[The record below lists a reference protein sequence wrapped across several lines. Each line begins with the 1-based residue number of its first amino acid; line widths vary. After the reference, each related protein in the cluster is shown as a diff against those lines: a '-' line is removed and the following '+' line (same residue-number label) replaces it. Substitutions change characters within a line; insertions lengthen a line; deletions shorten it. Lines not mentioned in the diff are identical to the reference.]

1 MERDSR
7 KQIRK
12 IRDGEV
18 DVAIEQFSVQDVVG
32 IFDKLHLDER
42 ISLLEFQDDVG
53 QDGAPTR
60 VGDSD
65 AQDAALVLRDVGK
78 FLLHLG
84 AFLAEGHRITQ
95 QHLTGV
101 GEVEGNVAHDE
112 LTSQFTLHFRHV
124 GTQRL
129 LCDVELFG
137 CAGEITFTGEYF
149 EVFQRCEIHCLTPIT
164 VLTCNSYEL

>member
-1 MERDSR
+1 MER
-7 KQIRK
+7 
-12 IRDGEV
+12 
-18 DVAIEQFSVQDVVG
+18 
-32 IFDKLHLDER
+32 
-42 ISLLEFQDDVG
+42 QDDVG
-53 QDGAPTR
+53 QDRPPTR
-60 VGDSD
+60 VRDAD
-65 AQDAALVLRDVGK
+65 AQHAALILRDVAE
-78 FLLHLG
+78 FLEHDGVL
-84 AFLAEGHRITQ
+84 LAKRRRITQ